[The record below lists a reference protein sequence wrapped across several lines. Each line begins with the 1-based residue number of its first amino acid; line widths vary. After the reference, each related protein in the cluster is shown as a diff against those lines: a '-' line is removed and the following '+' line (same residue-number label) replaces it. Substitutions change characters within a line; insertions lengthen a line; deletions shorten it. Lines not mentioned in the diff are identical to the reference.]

1 MNRVFLIAV
10 ISVLLVLLASAPLWA
25 AVEKYDVPEGDS
37 PYIGP
42 EKAPVTIIEFI
53 DYQ

>member
-1 MNRVFLIAV
+1 LMLTC
-10 ISVLLVLLASAPLWA
+10 SVSASDR
-25 AVEKYDVPEGDS
+25 YDVPVGNCPS
-37 PYIGP
+37 TGP